1 MLLFA
6 QHRGAPIHWCII
18 NGEKTTGITTM
29 YTNEGL
35 DTGDILLK
43 AEVLIADDM
52 TVENSMTNCQ
62 P

>member
-1 MLLFA
+1 MVKRLL
-6 QHRGAPIHWCII
+6 
-18 NGEKTTGITTM
+18 ELLL

-43 AEVLIADDM
+43 AEVPIADDM
-52 TVENSMTNCQ
+52 TVGELMTNCQ